1 MSRLA
6 KKSILIPEKVKVVQE
21 DNVLRVEGPLGKLSQ
36 PMLRTIRVKIE
47 GNNINVLRSGDA
59 RNDRMMQG
67 LVWALTKN
75 MINGVTS
82 GFKKDMEIR
91 GVGFNAQVVGNEIVL
106 RLGFSHPVKYKI
118 PEGIKITTD
127 QKGVF
132 FTVSGFDKQLVGE
145 TAAQI
150 RRSKPPEHYKGTGIR
165 YVGEYVI
172 KKAGK
177 AAVGVGGTGGAAG
190 GAKK

>member
-6 KKSILIPEKVKVVQE
+6 KKIILIPPNVKADLKE
-21 DNVLRVEGPLGKLSQ
+21 NVLWVEGPLGKLSLPIHERIQ
-36 PMLRTIRVKIE
+36 IKME
-47 GNNINVLRSGDA
+47 GENISVLRSGED
-59 RNDRMMQG
+59 RDDRMLQG
-67 LVWALTKN
+67 LVWALTMN
-75 MINGVTS
+75 MFEGVTT
-82 GFKKDMEIR
+82 GFKKEMEIR
-91 GVGFNAQVVGNEIVL
+91 GVGFNAQVSGNELVL

-127 QKGVF
+127 QKGIF

-150 RRSKPPEHYKGTGIR
+150 RRLKPPEHYKGTGIR
-165 YVGEYVI
+165 YVGEYVL

-177 AAVGVGGTGGAAG
+177 AAVGVGAGVGVAG